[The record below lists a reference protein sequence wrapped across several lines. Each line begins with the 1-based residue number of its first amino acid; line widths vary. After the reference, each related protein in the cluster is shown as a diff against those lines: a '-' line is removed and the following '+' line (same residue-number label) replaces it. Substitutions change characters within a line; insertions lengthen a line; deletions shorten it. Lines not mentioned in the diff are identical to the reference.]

1 MKRVFLDANIVIDV
15 LLERSEWMDSALQIL
30 SLADNGAV
38 EVYCSALSLGTA
50 SYFMEREKIDHDLM
64 IKKLNIFCGYCIPSR
79 VDAAVVRQAL
89 DSSFVDFEDAL
100 QYYSAMTV
108 NADYIVTRNKEDFV
122 HSNLPVFYSTE
133 FVELVEDGLL

>member
-1 MKRVFLDANIVIDV
+1 
-15 LLERSEWMDSALQIL
+15 
-30 SLADNGAV
+30 
-38 EVYCSALSLGTA
+38 
-50 SYFMEREKIDHDLM
+50 M

-79 VDAAVVRQAL
+79 VDAAVVRLAL

-108 NADYIVTRNKEDFV
+108 NADYIITRNKEDFV
-122 HSNLPVFYSTE
+122 HSNLPVFDSTE